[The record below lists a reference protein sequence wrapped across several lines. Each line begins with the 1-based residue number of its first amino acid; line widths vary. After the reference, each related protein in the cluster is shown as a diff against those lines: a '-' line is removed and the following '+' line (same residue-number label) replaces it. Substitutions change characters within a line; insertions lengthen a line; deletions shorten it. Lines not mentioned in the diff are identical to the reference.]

1 MNDELLLRY
10 LRLYCYAP
18 SLGYWRSFEAERI
31 RGLRLEEPI
40 LDLGV
45 GDGSFCHSLGLQAR
59 VTGIDISRRAL
70 RRMRRFWP
78 VERVA
83 QASAC
88 QLPFA
93 DGSFKTVLSNC
104 VLEHI
109 PAIGVALDEMCRV
122 LAVDGAAVIS
132 VPGEMADRWGE
143 GRRGFGR
150 YRARVGHRNVWTA
163 DQWARELAR
172 RGLRSE
178 TVSPYMSRAE
188 YDRFLDLDMLLNRPL
203 AGRLLSGAMLA
214 AGLSGL
220 RGPLARRLAKR
231 LSPERAIAPSPEGA
245 GLFIVAR
252 KGRSAV

>member
-1 MNDELLLRY
+1 MNGPLLLRY
-10 LRLYCYAP
+10 LRRYWYAP

-31 RGLRLEEPI
+31 GGLRLEEPI

-45 GDGSFCHSLGLQAR
+45 GDGSFCHSLGLERRA
-59 VTGIDISRRAL
+59 VGIDISRRAL

-78 VERVA
+78 VERAA

-93 DGSFKTVLSNC
+93 SDSFRTVLSNC

-109 PAIGVALDEMCRV
+109 PAIGAALDEIGRV
-122 LAVDGAAVIS
+122 LAPGGAAVIS
-132 VPGEMADRWGE
+132 VPGEMADRWGGE
-143 GRRGFGR
+143 RRGFAR
-150 YRARVGHRNVWTA
+150 YRGRVDHRNVWSP
-163 DQWARELAR
+163 DQWKREMER
-172 RGLRSE
+172 RGLRPA
-178 TVSPYMSRAE
+178 TVAPYMSRAE

-203 AGRLLSGAMLA
+203 VGRTLSAAMLA
-214 AGLSGL
+214 VGLAGL
-220 RGPLARRLAKR
+220 RGPLAHLLLRRLATDE
-231 LSPERAIAPSPEGA
+231 SNAASAEGA